1 MVITPPPSPPSGQK
15 KNMVPTRI
23 KNDDS
28 LVYPPSTWK
37 LNLGSMVYKNKIT
50 RSKTT
55 ESYEYHM

>member
-1 MVITPPPSPPSGQK
+1 MLSQAKTVEYPGQE
-15 KNMVPTRI
+15 KNMDPTRI

-37 LNLGSMVYKNKIT
+37 LNLGSKVYKNKII

-55 ESYEYHM
+55 ESKE